1 MPSISAAGIGS
12 GLDINSLVDQLVA
25 AERQP
30 VANRLNIK
38 ELRAEAQ
45 LSAFGK
51 LKSALADFRSA
62 VETASGA
69 AGFGQRLTSSDRE
82 DLVTAT
88 ASAGAPIG
96 SFPVEVIQLATAH
109 RQASAAYADGDAV
122 VGKGTLT
129 FTVGEQSMDIV
140 LAPGSDTLA
149 DLRNAINL
157 SEDNP
162 GITATIVN
170 AVDGAHLVISSDS
183 TGAANEV
190 IITRSGANKALRDFV
205 NDLTEQSPAQ
215 DAEMRI
221 DGFTVVS
228 PDNEVSGA
236 VEGIS
241 FSLQDAA
248 PGEIAEIRLS
258 EDFDTARTAVEGF
271 VEAWNTVQ
279 DTFRE
284 LTAFDSTTGLS
295 GQLLGD
301 SLMRNL
307 SSALRREVSVVLGG
321 GDLRMLADIGIQTT
335 VEGDLK
341 LDAAK
346 LDEALAA
353 EFDAV
358 GDLFGGAEGIG
369 TRIDVLLGNYLE
381 SGGQLASREE
391 SLQEELD
398 WIEDRRADLD
408 LRMASVRQRYARQ
421 FAAMDELVAQLNGT
435 GNFLLQQLSSLG
447 G

>member
-30 VANRLNIK
+30 LANRLNLK

-51 LKSALADFRSA
+51 LNSALAAFRDA
-62 VETASGA
+62 VEVASGA
-69 AGFGQRLTSSDRE
+69 QGFGQRLASSDRE

-88 ASAGAPIG
+88 AATGAPIG
-96 SFPVEVIQLATAH
+96 SFPVEVIRMASAH
-109 RQASAAYADGDAV
+109 RLASTAYADGDAV
-122 VGKGTLT
+122 IGSGTLN
-129 FTVGEQSMDIV
+129 FAIGAESMDVV
-140 LAPGSDTLA
+140 LAPGGDTLA

-157 SEDNP
+157 AEDNP

-170 AVDGAHLVISSDS
+170 ADDGAHLVISSDS
-183 TGAANEV
+183 TGTDNAVV
-190 IITRSGANKALRDFV
+190 ITPSGADAGLSAFV
-205 NDLTEQSPAQ
+205 TGLVEQSPAQ
-215 DAEMRI
+215 DAEMLV
-221 DGFTVVS
+221 DGFTVTS

-236 VEGIS
+236 VEGIT
-241 FSLQDAA
+241 FSLQNAA
-248 PGEIAEIRLS
+248 PGETAEIRLS
-258 EDFDTARTAVEGF
+258 EDFDTARASVEQF
-271 VEAWNTVQ
+271 VEAWNTLQ

-284 LTAFDSTTGLS
+284 LTAYDATSGLS

-301 SLMRNL
+301 SLTRNL
-307 SSALRREVSVVLGG
+307 SSALRREASVVLGA
-321 GDLRMLADIGIQTT
+321 GDLRMLAEIGVETT

-341 LDAAK
+341 LDAAR
-346 LDEALAA
+346 LDEALAT

-358 GDLFGGAEGIG
+358 GDLFGGADGIG
-369 TRIDVLLGNYLE
+369 TRIDTLLTPYLE

-391 SLQEELD
+391 SLREELD
-398 WIEDRRADLD
+398 TIEDRRAALD
-408 LRMASVRQRYARQ
+408 ARMDSVRRRYARQ
-421 FAAMDELVAQLNGT
+421 FSAMDELVAQLNST

>member
-1 MPSISAAGIGS
+1 
-12 GLDINSLVDQLVA
+12 
-25 AERQP
+25 
-30 VANRLNIK
+30 
-38 ELRAEAQ
+38 
-45 LSAFGK
+45 
-51 LKSALADFRSA
+51 
-62 VETASGA
+62 
-69 AGFGQRLTSSDRE
+69 
-82 DLVTAT
+82 
-88 ASAGAPIG
+88 
-96 SFPVEVIQLATAH
+96 
-109 RQASAAYADGDAV
+109 
-122 VGKGTLT
+122 
-129 FTVGEQSMDIV
+129 
-140 LAPGSDTLA
+140 
-149 DLRNAINL
+149 
-157 SEDNP
+157 
-162 GITATIVN
+162 
-170 AVDGAHLVISSDS
+170 
-183 TGAANEV
+183 
-190 IITRSGANKALRDFV
+190 
-205 NDLTEQSPAQ
+205 
-215 DAEMRI
+215 
-221 DGFTVVS
+221 VVS

-236 VEGIS
+236 VEGIT

-248 PGEIAEIRLS
+248 PGEIVEIRLS

-321 GDLRMLADIGIQTT
+321 GDLRMLADIGVQTT
-335 VEGDLK
+335 VEGDLT

-369 TRIDVLLGNYLE
+369 TRIDALLGNYLE

>member
-30 VANRLNIK
+30 LANRLNLK

-45 LSAFGK
+45 LSAVGK
-51 LKSALADFRSA
+51 LKSALAEFRSA

-69 AGFGQRLTSSDRE
+69 AGFGQRLASSDRE

-96 SFPVEVIQLATAH
+96 TFPVEVIRLASAH
-109 RQASAAYADGDAV
+109 RLASVGYADGDAV
-122 VGKGTLT
+122 LGEGTLT
-129 FTVGEQSMDIV
+129 FTVGDQSMDIV
-140 LAPGSDTLA
+140 LAPGSNTLA

-157 SEDNP
+157 AEDNP

-183 TGAANEV
+183 TGAASQ
-190 IITRSGANKALRDFV
+190 IDITPTGADAELTTFLGG
-205 NDLTEQSPAQ
+205 LTEQSPAQ

-248 PGEIAEIRLS
+248 PGEIVEIRLS
-258 EDFDTARTAVEGF
+258 EDFDTARAAVGQF

-284 LTAFDSTTGLS
+284 LTAFDATTGLS

-307 SSALRREVSVVLGG
+307 SSALRREASVVLGS
-321 GDLRMLADIGIQTT
+321 GDLRMLADIGVETT

-341 LDAAK
+341 LDTAR

-369 TRIDVLLGNYLE
+369 TRIDALLDGYLG
-381 SGGQLASREE
+381 SGGQLATREE
-391 SLQEELD
+391 RLQEELD
-398 WIEDRRADLD
+398 WVEDRRAALD
-408 LRMASVRQRYARQ
+408 ARMASVRQRYARQ